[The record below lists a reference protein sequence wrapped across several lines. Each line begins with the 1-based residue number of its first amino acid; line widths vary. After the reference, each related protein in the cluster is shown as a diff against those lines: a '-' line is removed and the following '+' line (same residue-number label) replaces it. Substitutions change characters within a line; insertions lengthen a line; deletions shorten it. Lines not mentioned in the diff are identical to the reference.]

1 MKKHW
6 FRIGLLVAVFALV
19 AAACG
24 SDDDASGGGEDC
36 SEVTPIK
43 LQLQWFAQSQ
53 FAGYYAAV
61 DQGYYADECLDV
73 TILEGGVD
81 IVPQQVVATGGAE
94 FGLAWVPK
102 ALESNE
108 GGTGLVN
115 IAQVFQRSGTLQVS
129 FKETGIQTVDDFR
142 DKRIGTWGFG
152 NEHEVIAAIRQAG
165 MDPASDIDQIQQG
178 FDMLQLL
185 PAEAGGT
192 GEVDAAEA
200 MIYNEYAQI
209 LEVVN
214 PATGELYQPTDFNV
228 IDYNDVGTAMLQ
240 DAVWVQASYL
250 DDPANVAIAEGFLR
264 ASFRGWM
271 YCRDNFDGCVD
282 VVLAAGPQ
290 LGRSHMEWQLN
301 EINALIWPS
310 PEGIG
315 IMSQALWDQTA
326 EIAVSQGILGS
337 APGDD
342 SFRRDLARNA
352 LAGISGDTE
361 GTSFSKQT
369 DIELLEGGA

>member
-290 LGRSHMEWQLN
+290 LGKSHMEWQLN